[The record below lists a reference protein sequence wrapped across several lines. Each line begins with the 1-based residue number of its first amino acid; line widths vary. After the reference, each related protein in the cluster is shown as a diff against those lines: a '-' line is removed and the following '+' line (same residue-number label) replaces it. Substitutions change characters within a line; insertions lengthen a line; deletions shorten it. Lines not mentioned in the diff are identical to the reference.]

1 MPAASSSTGTSAA
14 HSSSATGTSA
24 QSALKRFK
32 FLSVKLSQSVAGD
45 SMNRGSTCASVHDQ
59 IEQYVNE
66 LRSTPQDEDARV
78 FLAETSSAGATG
90 RGPVVCPS
98 ISGSGLLCLWLADS
112 RTEKPLVKESGAAS
126 VLKNEQR
133 AVVTVTA
140 Y

>member
-1 MPAASSSTGTSAA
+1 MPTASSSTGTSAA
-14 HSSSATGTSA
+14 NSSSATGTSA

-59 IEQYVNE
+59 IEQDVNE
-66 LRSTPQDEDARV
+66 LRSTPQDEV
-78 FLAETSSAGATG
+78 FLAETSSAGATA

-112 RTEKPLVKESGAAS
+112 RTEKPLDKESGAAS
-126 VLKNEQR
+126 VLENEQR